1 MLFDML
7 ETMPYTT
14 NCYLIGDETAK
25 VCALV
30 DPGGSLEKIL
40 EMVQS
45 RGLTLEKILLT
56 HGHYDHVGEVEAL
69 LEVYPNAAVY
79 LHRLD
84 HREDDKRLYP
94 PPTWGFNHFE
104 DGSHLSVGSI
114 DVQVLHTPGHSPG
127 HMCFFERETGYLFTG
142 DLVYKDVLFAYYPS
156 TDPEAYLASM
166 ERAAA
171 LPVRRVFPGHHS
183 LDIQPEMLDRV
194 RDAFRE
200 LKAAG
205 KLRHGGGKFDYG
217 DFGIWV

>member
-56 HGHYDHVGEVEAL
+56 HGHYDHVGQVSAL
-69 LEVYPNAAVY
+69 LEVYPMAAVY

-114 DVQVLHTPGHSPG
+114 DVQVLHTPGHSAGSVTLLAEDVMLCGDTLFAGSCGRWDLPGGSEGAMLPSLRRLAELEGDYRVCPG
-127 HMCFFERETGYLFTG
+127 HGPL
-142 DLVYKDVLFAYYPS
+142 S
-156 TDPEAYLASM
+156 T
-166 ERAAA
+166 
-171 LPVRRVFPGHHS
+171 
-183 LDIQPEMLDRV
+183 LDRE
-194 RDAFRE
+194 RRSNPYMRQ
-200 LKAAG
+200 AAG
-205 KLRHGGGKFDYG
+205 L
-217 DFGIWV
+217 

>member
-56 HGHYDHVGEVEAL
+56 HGHYDHVGQVSAL
-69 LEVYPNAAVY
+69 LEVFPNAAVY

-114 DVQVLHTPGHSPG
+114 DVQVLHTPGHSAGSVTLLAGDVMLCGDTLFAGSCGRCDLAGGDEQQMLDSLKRLAGLEGNYKVCPG
-127 HMCFFERETGYLFTG
+127 HGPLSTLARERKINPHLCRT
-142 DLVYKDVLFAYYPS
+142 
-156 TDPEAYLASM
+156 
-166 ERAAA
+166 
-171 LPVRRVFPGHHS
+171 
-183 LDIQPEMLDRV
+183 
-194 RDAFRE
+194 
-200 LKAAG
+200 AG
-205 KLRHGGGKFDYG
+205 L
-217 DFGIWV
+217 

>member
-56 HGHYDHVGEVEAL
+56 HGHYDHVGQVSAL
-69 LEVYPNAAVY
+69 LEVYPMAAVY

-84 HREDDKRLYP
+84 HR
-94 PPTWGFNHFE
+94 E

-114 DVQVLHTPGHSPG
+114 DVQVLHTPGHSAG
-127 HMCFFERETGYLFTG
+127 SVTLLAEDVMLCGDTLFTG
-142 DLVYKDVLFAYYPS
+142 SCGRWDLTGGDY
-156 TDPEAYLASM
+156 EALQGSLARLGRL
-166 ERAAA
+166 EGDCK
-171 LPVRRVFPGHHS
+171 VCPGHGHAS
-183 LDIQPEMLDRV
+183 TLE
-194 RDAFRE
+194 RE
-200 LKAAG
+200 RRTNPC
-205 KLRHGGGKFDYG
+205 LRQALGL
-217 DFGIWV
+217 

>member
-56 HGHYDHVGEVEAL
+56 HGHYDHVGQVSAL
-69 LEVYPNAAVY
+69 LEVFPNAAVY

-104 DGSHLSVGSI
+104 DGAHLTVGNI
-114 DVQVLHTPGHSPG
+114 DIEVLHTPGHSAG
-127 HMCFFERETGYLFTG
+127 SVTLLAEDVMLCGDTLFTG
-142 DLVYKDVLFAYYPS
+142 SCGRWDLTGGDYGALQKS
-156 TDPEAYLASM
+156 LARLGRL
-166 ERAAA
+166 EGDCK
-171 LPVRRVFPGHHS
+171 VCPGHGPAS
-183 LDIQPEMLDRV
+183 TLE
-194 RDAFRE
+194 RE
-200 LKAAG
+200 RRTNPC
-205 KLRHGGGKFDYG
+205 LRQALGL
-217 DFGIWV
+217 

>member
-56 HGHYDHVGEVEAL
+56 HGHYDHVGQVSAL
-69 LEVYPNAAVY
+69 LEVFPNAAVY

-114 DVQVLHTPGHSPG
+114 DVQVLHTPGHSAGSVTLLAEDLMLCGDTLFAGSCGRADFPDSSPQDELTSLARLARLDGDYKVCPG
-127 HMCFFERETGYLFTG
+127 HGPLSTLEHERQTNTYMR
-142 DLVYKDVLFAYYPS
+142 Y
-156 TDPEAYLASM
+156 
-166 ERAAA
+166 A
-171 LPVRRVFPGHHS
+171 LR
-183 LDIQPEMLDRV
+183 L
-194 RDAFRE
+194 
-200 LKAAG
+200 
-205 KLRHGGGKFDYG
+205 
-217 DFGIWV
+217 

>member
-56 HGHYDHVGEVEAL
+56 HGHYDHVGQVSAL
-69 LEVYPNAAVY
+69 LEVFPNAAVY

-114 DVQVLHTPGHSPG
+114 DVQVLHTPGHSAGSVTLLAGDVMLCGDTLFAGSCGRCDLAGGDEQQMLDSLKRLAGLEGNYKVCPG
-127 HMCFFERETGYLFTG
+127 HGPLSTLDQERSGNSY
-142 DLVYKDVLFAYYPS
+142 
-156 TDPEAYLASM
+156 
-166 ERAAA
+166 
-171 LPVRRVFPGHHS
+171 VRMAVKWR
-183 LDIQPEMLDRV
+183 
-194 RDAFRE
+194 
-200 LKAAG
+200 
-205 KLRHGGGKFDYG
+205 
-217 DFGIWV
+217 

>member
-56 HGHYDHVGEVEAL
+56 HGHYDHVGQVSAL
-69 LEVYPNAAVY
+69 LEVYPMAAVY

-114 DVQVLHTPGHSPG
+114 DVQVLHTPGHSAG
-127 HMCFFERETGYLFTG
+127 SVTLLAEDVMLCGDTLFTG
-142 DLVYKDVLFAYYPS
+142 SCGRCDMEGGSERKMV
-156 TDPEAYLASM
+156 ASLK
-166 ERAAA
+166 R
-171 LPVRRVFPGHHS
+171 LG
-183 LDIQPEMLDRV
+183 
-194 RDAFRE
+194 E
-200 LKAAG
+200 LE
-205 KLRHGGGKFDYG
+205 G
-217 DFGIWV
+217 DFTVYSGHGPASTLERERRTNPCLRQALGL

>member
-56 HGHYDHVGEVEAL
+56 HGHYDHVGQVSAL
-69 LEVYPNAAVY
+69 LEVFPNAAVY

-114 DVQVLHTPGHSPG
+114 DVQVLHTPGHSAGSVTLLAGDVMLCGDTLFAGSCGRWDLPGGSEGAMLPSLRRLAELEGDYRVCPG
-127 HMCFFERETGYLFTG
+127 HGPL
-142 DLVYKDVLFAYYPS
+142 S
-156 TDPEAYLASM
+156 T
-166 ERAAA
+166 
-171 LPVRRVFPGHHS
+171 
-183 LDIQPEMLDRV
+183 LDRE
-194 RDAFRE
+194 RRSNPYMRQ
-200 LKAAG
+200 AAG
-205 KLRHGGGKFDYG
+205 L
-217 DFGIWV
+217 

>member
-56 HGHYDHVGEVEAL
+56 HGHYDHVGQVSAL
-69 LEVYPNAAVY
+69 LEVYPMAAVY

-114 DVQVLHTPGHSPG
+114 DVQVLHTPGHSAG
-127 HMCFFERETGYLFTG
+127 SVTLLAEDVMLCGDTLFTG
-142 DLVYKDVLFAYYPS
+142 SCGRWDLTGGDYGALQKS
-156 TDPEAYLASM
+156 LARLGRL
-166 ERAAA
+166 EGDCK
-171 LPVRRVFPGHHS
+171 VCPGHGPLS
-183 LDIQPEMLDRV
+183 TLDQERSGNSYV
-194 RDAFRE
+194 RTAVKWR
-200 LKAAG
+200 
-205 KLRHGGGKFDYG
+205 
-217 DFGIWV
+217 

>member
-56 HGHYDHVGEVEAL
+56 HGHYDHVGQVSAL
-69 LEVYPNAAVY
+69 LEVYPMAAVY

-114 DVQVLHTPGHSPG
+114 DVQVLHTPGHSAGSVTLLAEDVMLCGDTLFAGSCGRWDLPGGGHETLAASLARLEALDGDYKVCPG
-127 HMCFFERETGYLFTG
+127 HGPLSTLDQERTGNSYMRMA
-142 DLVYKDVLFAYYPS
+142 VKW
-156 TDPEAYLASM
+156 
-166 ERAAA
+166 
-171 LPVRRVFPGHHS
+171 
-183 LDIQPEMLDRV
+183 
-194 RDAFRE
+194 
-200 LKAAG
+200 K
-205 KLRHGGGKFDYG
+205 
-217 DFGIWV
+217 

>member
-56 HGHYDHVGEVEAL
+56 HGHYDHVGQVSAL
-69 LEVYPNAAVY
+69 LEVFPNAAVY

-114 DVQVLHTPGHSPG
+114 DVQVLHTPGHSAG
-127 HMCFFERETGYLFTG
+127 SVTLLAEDVMLCGDTLFTG
-142 DLVYKDVLFAYYPS
+142 SCGRWDLTGGDYEALQGSLARLGRLEGDYKVC
-156 TDPEAYLASM
+156 
-166 ERAAA
+166 
-171 LPVRRVFPGHHS
+171 PGHGPAS
-183 LDIQPEMLDRV
+183 TLE
-194 RDAFRE
+194 RE
-200 LKAAG
+200 RRTNPC
-205 KLRHGGGKFDYG
+205 LRQALGL
-217 DFGIWV
+217 

>member
-56 HGHYDHVGEVEAL
+56 HGHYDHVGQVSAL
-69 LEVYPNAAVY
+69 LEVYPMAAVY

-127 HMCFFERETGYLFTG
+127 SLTRQAVAGMLCGGTHITRASGRGGLTRGGDEALQGSLARLGRLEGDCKVCPGHGPASTLERERRTNPCL
-142 DLVYKDVLFAYYPS
+142 
-156 TDPEAYLASM
+156 
-166 ERAAA
+166 RQA
-171 LPVRRVFPGHHS
+171 LG
-183 LDIQPEMLDRV
+183 L
-194 RDAFRE
+194 
-200 LKAAG
+200 
-205 KLRHGGGKFDYG
+205 
-217 DFGIWV
+217 

>member
-56 HGHYDHVGEVEAL
+56 HGHYDHVGQVSAL
-69 LEVYPNAAVY
+69 LEVFPNAAVY

-114 DVQVLHTPGHSPG
+114 DVQVLHTPGHSAG
-127 HMCFFERETGYLFTG
+127 SVTLLAGDVMLCGDTLFTG
-142 DLVYKDVLFAYYPS
+142 SCGRWDLTGGDY
-156 TDPEAYLASM
+156 EALQGSLARLGRL
-166 ERAAA
+166 EGDYQ
-171 LPVRRVFPGHHS
+171 VCPGHGRLSS
-183 LDIQPEMLDRV
+183 LALE
-194 RDAFRE
+194 RDVNPYMRQA
-200 LKAAG
+200 LC
-205 KLRHGGGKFDYG
+205 L
-217 DFGIWV
+217 